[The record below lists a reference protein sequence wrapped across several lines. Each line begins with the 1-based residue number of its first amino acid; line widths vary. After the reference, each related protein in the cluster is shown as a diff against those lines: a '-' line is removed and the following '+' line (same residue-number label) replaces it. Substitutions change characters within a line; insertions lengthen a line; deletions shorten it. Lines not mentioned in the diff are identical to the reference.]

1 MSLQPIIQG
10 TCSIK
15 SPAPEFFARMKQR
28 VAAGLLSGRLQSR
41 SNYIITQVEPTLL
54 RIRAADWSTALNVG
68 LNELEL
74 HVTQPGQVRYHVRY
88 WRWAGYAIGL
98 SAVLG
103 AIGLAFLLLTDVRSY
118 IEANPSRMIPG
129 LSTEQNLFLAWTM
142 VLFWGGVWPWLL
154 IHLHQRPL
162 RRLLERVISE
172 VDLGESTVGVG
183 LNR

>member
-1 MSLQPIIQG
+1 MSLQPTIQG
-10 TCSIK
+10 TCSIN
-15 SPAPEFFARMKQR
+15 SPAAEFFARMKQR
-28 VAAGLLSGRLQSR
+28 VAAGFLSGRAQSR
-41 SNYIITQVEPTLL
+41 SNYVVAQAEPTFLC
-54 RIRAADWSTALNVG
+54 IRAADWSTAINVG

-88 WRWAGYAIGL
+88 WRWAGYAIAL

-129 LSTEQNLFLAWTM
+129 LSTEQSLLIAWSM
-142 VLFWGGVWPWLL
+142 VLFWGFVWPWLL

-172 VDLGESTVGVG
+172 VDAGASVSAPA
-183 LNR
+183 